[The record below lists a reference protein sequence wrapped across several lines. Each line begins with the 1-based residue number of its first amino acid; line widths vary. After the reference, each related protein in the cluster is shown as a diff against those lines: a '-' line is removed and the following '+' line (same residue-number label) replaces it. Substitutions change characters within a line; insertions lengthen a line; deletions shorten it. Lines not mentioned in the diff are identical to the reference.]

1 MMLRFILIPLCFL
14 FLTSGL
20 NAQDQTPRLK
30 TYYLVLLKKGPNRA
44 QDSLAIE
51 EIQRGHMAHLE
62 KMAAEKKMCLGGPM
76 GVSHEIRGICVYN
89 TASLEE
95 TTQLVHQDPAIKSG
109 RLIAEII
116 PWLSESGNCLP

>member
-1 MMLRFILIPLCFL
+1 MLRFILIPICFL
-14 FLTSGL
+14 FISSGL
-20 NAQDQTPRLK
+20 QAQDKTPQLK
-30 TYYLVLLKKGPNRA
+30 TYYLVLLKKGPNRS
-44 QDSLAIE
+44 QDSLSIG

-62 KMAAEKKMCLGGPM
+62 KMATEKKMCLGGPM

-89 TASLEE
+89 TSSLEE
-95 TTQLVHQDPAIKSG
+95 ATQLVNQDPAIKSG